1 LSAKR
6 ACCRKEMK
14 LMKKR
19 AFTLLEICNKRKYP
33 SDREPLLTGFTLI
46 ELLVVIAI
54 IAILMAILMPALR
67 SAKDHAR
74 RVHCV
79 SNVRT
84 LVTAWLMYQDDN
96 DNILVNGNVPRSS
109 QFNEFNETYW
119 VEPPQGP
126 LGSYT
131 GDPEPTLEEELR
143 GIERGGLYPYVK
155 DVDAYRCPAD
165 DRKRNPNR
173 ATFRSFSIAGGMN
186 GEERNSYTQR
196 GLLKYIEIRNPAEK
210 YVFVEEADKRS
221 WNMGSWIVYPTG
233 DSWCDPLTV
242 WHGNRS
248 CLGWAD
254 GHAEMHRWVDERTI
268 EMAEVYADG
277 GGWSPTHPGS
287 EDLKFMQRGYALRPA
302 SQ

>member
-1 LSAKR
+1 MRKR
-6 ACCRKEMK
+6 DFA
-14 LMKKR
+14 
-19 AFTLLEICNKRKYP
+19 LLEICNKRKYP
-33 SDREPLLTGFTLI
+33 SNRESLLTGFTLI

-54 IAILMAILMPALR
+54 ISILMAILMPALR
-67 SAKDHAR
+67 AAKDHAR

-84 LVTAWLMYQDDN
+84 LATAWLMYQDDN
-96 DNILVNGNVPRSS
+96 DNTLVSGNVPRSA
-109 QFNEFNETYW
+109 QFNEYNETYW

-131 GDPEPTLEEELR
+131 GDPSPTLEDELR

-155 DVDAYRCPAD
+155 DVDVYRCPAD
-165 DRKRNPNR
+165 DRKRNADR

-186 GEERNSYTQR
+186 GEERNDYTKR
-196 GLLKYIEIRNPAEK
+196 GLLKYTEIRNPAEK

-221 WNMGSWIVYPTG
+221 WNMGSWIVYTDR

-242 WHGNRS
+242 WHNKRS
-248 CLGWAD
+248 TIGWAD
-254 GHAEMHRWVDERTI
+254 GRAEMHRWLDERTI
-268 EMAEVYADG
+268 ELSGEEVWWTVDR
-277 GGWSPTHPGS
+277 SQPDNP
-287 EDLKFMQRGYALRPA
+287 DLKFMQRGYALRPA